1 MSDPSNPSTDDNAE
15 DGTGNNGADV
25 NGVGDERHVCAV
37 CGRILNAYVSP
48 EGDRSWLH
56 TFADL
61 PEDHP
66 AVPVGTDEGITAQSR
81 CDFCSAES
89 PAWELPA
96 RSFVLPGLTLGPVDN
111 GSHGN
116 WSACDRCAQL
126 IDRNQWTALRRRALA
141 AWSVSAPG
149 TDIGPASEADGA
161 EVDVG
166 GVDRQLSQLYRLL
179 RCNVTGPLRRSR
191 P

>member
-1 MSDPSNPSTDDNAE
+1 VSNPPSPSTDDN
-15 DGTGNNGADV
+15 DADDV
-25 NGVGDERHVCAV
+25 ADERRVCAV

-48 EGDRSWLH
+48 EGERSWLH

-66 AVPVGTDEGITAQSR
+66 AVPVGLSDGIIALPR
-81 CDFCSAES
+81 CDFCSAED

-96 RSFVLPGLTLGPVDN
+96 RSFVIPGLTLGPVGN

-116 WSACDRCAQL
+116 WSACATCAQL

-141 AWSVSAPG
+141 AWSDSTTGEDTGADG
-149 TDIGPASEADGA
+149 EAD
-161 EVDVG
+161 
-166 GVDRQLSQLYRLL
+166 VDRQLSQLYRLL
-179 RCNVTGPLRRSR
+179 RRNVTGPLRRCR